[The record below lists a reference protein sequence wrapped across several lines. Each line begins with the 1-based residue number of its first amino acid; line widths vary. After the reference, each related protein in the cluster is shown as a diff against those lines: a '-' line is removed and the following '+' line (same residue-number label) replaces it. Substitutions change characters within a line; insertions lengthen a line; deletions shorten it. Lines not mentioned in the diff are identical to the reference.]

1 MGFGVRSGGIR
12 CSVVGIRCWDS
23 VFSLKLGFLQ
33 VLGFGVGIR
42 YWDSVLGFG
51 FGVPSWCSVLG
62 FGRQYSGFGGIHKVL
77 PATDSYFCFT
87 RPQQEAKK
95 FKYFEV
101 FEFEQSQWYNADR
114 MGFGPQVRAKTLF

>member
-1 MGFGVRSGGIR
+1 LGFRLGVRSWG
-12 CSVVGIRCWDS
+12 SVVSIQG
-23 VFSLKLGFLQ
+23 LG
-33 VLGFGVGIR
+33 
-42 YWDSVLGFG
+42 
-51 FGVPSWCSVLG
+51 
-62 FGRQYSGFGGIHKVL
+62 YSFKVL